1 MFKFSSLVSDVGVLE
16 DLGGGVGEPSITG
29 TADGSGLEGSGLEGT
44 LHTDCL
50 SERASSARGDR
61 SGRQSTAFWRRL
73 AGFALILTSVSGE
86 PDPAVLSFG
95 YEPSRIHRLRCP
107 RRDPM
112 LRYPN
117 FFSHRETLFFQEVP
131 LSSCFVMKGKNAA
144 FSNSSHFLVAT
155 IVC

>member
-16 DLGGGVGEPSITG
+16 DLGGGVGESSITG

-50 SERASSARGDR
+50 SERASSARRDR
-61 SGRQSTAFWRRL
+61 SGRKGTAFWRRL

-107 RRDPM
+107 RKDPM
-112 LRYPN
+112 LRYPY
-117 FFSHRETLFFQEVP
+117 FFAH
-131 LSSCFVMKGKNAA
+131 
-144 FSNSSHFLVAT
+144 
-155 IVC
+155 